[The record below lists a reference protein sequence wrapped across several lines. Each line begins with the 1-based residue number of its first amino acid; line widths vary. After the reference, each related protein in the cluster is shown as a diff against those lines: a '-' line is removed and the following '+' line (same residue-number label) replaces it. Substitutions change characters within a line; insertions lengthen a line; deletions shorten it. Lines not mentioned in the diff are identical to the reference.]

1 MRRLGR
7 LEAVP
12 VVLLRNGS
20 PSYMNADLAALILV
34 NFSPF
39 FPPRRVDEVENGAG
53 DDATR

>member
-1 MRRLGR
+1 MRHLGR

-12 VVLLRNGS
+12 VVLLRNVS
-20 PSYMNADLAALILV
+20 LSYINSDLSALILV
-34 NFSPF
+34 TFPSF

>member
-12 VVLLRNGS
+12 VVLLRNVS
-20 PSYMNADLAALILV
+20 LSYINSDLSALILV
-34 NFSPF
+34 TFPSF

>member
-12 VVLLRNGS
+12 VMLRRNGS
-20 PSYMNADLAALILV
+20 LSYINADLAALILV
-34 NFSPF
+34 PFPSF